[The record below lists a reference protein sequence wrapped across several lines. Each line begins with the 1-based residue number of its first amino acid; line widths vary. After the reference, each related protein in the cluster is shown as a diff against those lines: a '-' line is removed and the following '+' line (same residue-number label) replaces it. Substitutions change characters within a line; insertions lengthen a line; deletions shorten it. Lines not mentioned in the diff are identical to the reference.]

1 MDMNECR
8 KRVQAIDEQMLYLTS
23 HGVTATADILEH
35 MAGQMPGLHR
45 IWTDVSDGQLAA
57 LAAEFPGFRALA
69 VLTEAAWLAE
79 QRKTSRSYDDMPV
92 FSDHYRQWVSSTL
105 TRGAELE
112 QDWQR
117 CRKGGDVDG
126 TPELQQLCR
135 AWKQDVQDLLAALK
149 ADAQIL
155 PSQRASVAAV
165 LLPMMD
171 RIVSPYALQNDRS
184 QK

>member
-8 KRVQAIDEQMLYLTS
+8 KRVQAIDEQMLYLAS
-23 HGVTATADILEH
+23 HGVRKPVDILEH
-35 MAGQMPGLHR
+35 MAGQMPILHR
-45 IWTDVSDGQLAA
+45 IWTEVSDGQLSE

-69 VLTEAAWLAE
+69 VMTEAAWLAV
-79 QRKTSRSYDDMPV
+79 QRKPFLPYNDMPV
-92 FSDHYRQWVSSTL
+92 FSARYSQWVSSTL

-112 QDWQR
+112 QAWQR
-117 CRKGGDVDG
+117 CRKSGDVDG

-149 ADAQIL
+149 ADVQIL
-155 PSQRASVAAV
+155 PSQRACVAAA

-171 RIVSPYALQNDRS
+171 RIVSPHALPNGGS
-184 QK
+184 QQ